1 MKIDK
6 QSPSA
11 PQISR
16 LERIRK
22 GCKKEYGDRYHTA
35 DEILTVISK
44 YKLTE
49 KEWKKR
55 LTAE

>member
-6 QSPSA
+6 PSPST
-11 PQISR
+11 PQMNR
-16 LERIRK
+16 LERINK
-22 GCKKEYGDRYHTA
+22 GCLKEYGDKKWTA
-35 DEILTVISK
+35 VEILTVISK

>member
-1 MKIDK
+1 MT
-6 QSPSA
+6 SPKA

-16 LERIRK
+16 LDRIKK
-22 GCKKEYGDRYHTA
+22 GCKKEYGNRYWTA

-55 LTAE
+55 KIKK

>member
-1 MKIDK
+1 M
-6 QSPSA
+6 
-11 PQISR
+11 SR
-16 LERIRK
+16 LERISK
-22 GCKKEYGDRYHTA
+22 GCLKEYGDRNWTA

-55 LTAE
+55 KIKKQKL

>member
-1 MKIDK
+1 MK
-6 QSPSA
+6 QSPST

-16 LERIRK
+16 VERIRK
-22 GCKKEYGDRYHTA
+22 GCGKDYGDRKWKA
-35 DEILTVISK
+35 EEILTIIKK

>member
-1 MKIDK
+1 MGLT
-6 QSPSA
+6 SPSP
-11 PQISR
+11 PQMNR
-16 LERIRK
+16 LERISK
-22 GCKKEYGDRYHTA
+22 GCLKEYGDKNWTA

>member
-1 MKIDK
+1 MT
-6 QSPSA
+6 SPPA

-16 LERIRK
+16 LDRIKK
-22 GCKKEYGDRYHTA
+22 GCKKEYGSRYWTA

-55 LTAE
+55 KIKKQKL

>member
-6 QSPSA
+6 PSPKA
-11 PQISR
+11 PQINR
-16 LERIRK
+16 LDRIKK
-22 GCKKEYGDRYHTA
+22 GCKKEYGDRYWTA

-55 LTAE
+55 LKAE

>member
-1 MKIDK
+1 MT
-6 QSPSA
+6 SPPA

-16 LERIRK
+16 LDRIKK
-22 GCKKEYGDRYHTA
+22 GCKKEYGSRYWTA

-55 LTAE
+55 KINK

>member
-6 QSPSA
+6 PSPST

-16 LERIRK
+16 LDRIRK